1 MIIRVKEI
9 QKMRSKL
16 QSLNSGSPISYLRI
30 RPGIDILPNPQGEIP
45 CDYEVY
51 AISVIKNTRISRRSK
66 RYFIIY
72 NEYDLKHA
80 YARSFSESEIQVID
94 DQIPPQWVKVDY
106 EKPLTISN
114 EEEMM
119 STTILSIHGYPFIVE
134 HTSIHTD
141 IWFDEKK
148 TLEIL
153 RKGKSGEI

>member
-9 QKMRSKL
+9 LKLKSKL
-16 QSLNSGSPISYLRI
+16 LPLNSSDPLSCLRI

-51 AISVIKNTRISRRSK
+51 AISEVKNTWISRRSK

-80 YARSFSESEIQVID
+80 YARSLSESEIQVID
-94 DQIPPQWVKVDY
+94 DQIPIQWIKADY
-106 EKPLTISN
+106 EKPLTISK

-119 STTILSIHGYPFIVE
+119 TTTILSIHGYPFIVE

-148 TLEIL
+148 ALEIL
-153 RKGKSGEI
+153 LKGKSGEI